1 MKGKSE
7 YIVLGLCI
15 VLLFAAFTGIASA
28 AEHHVYNGDSVQDV
42 INNAAPGDTIYV
54 HNYSGTYAPFNVN
67 KQLYVIG
74 VDMPTVDGGSTGPGT
89 GTSPITISADDCT
102 VKGFRV
108 IRGCP
113 DLWECGG
120 IKVTSSNNII
130 EENLIESNLGNGIL
144 FYDSSSHNQV
154 INNTIRNNGGN
165 APGIRYPDHCTIV
178 GNTFSGN
185 GYGAL
190 AFGGDN
196 LVYHLSLIHISEPT
210 RPY

>member
-1 MKGKSE
+1 MGENKEMPLGRREIWSRKGRKNEEERSAEEGRYDINTHQKIGKGKGKSK
-7 YIVLGLCI
+7 YIVLGLCF
-15 VLLFAAFTGIASA
+15 VLFFAAFTGIVSA

-54 HNYSGTYAPFNVN
+54 HNYSGTYAPFDVN

-120 IKVTSSNNII
+120 IKVTSSNNRI
-130 EENLIESNLGNGIL
+130 EE
-144 FYDSSSHNQV
+144 
-154 INNTIRNNGGN
+154 
-165 APGIRYPDHCTIV
+165 
-178 GNTFSGN
+178 
-185 GYGAL
+185 
-190 AFGGDN
+190 
-196 LVYHLSLIHISEPT
+196 LSLIHI
-210 RPY
+210 